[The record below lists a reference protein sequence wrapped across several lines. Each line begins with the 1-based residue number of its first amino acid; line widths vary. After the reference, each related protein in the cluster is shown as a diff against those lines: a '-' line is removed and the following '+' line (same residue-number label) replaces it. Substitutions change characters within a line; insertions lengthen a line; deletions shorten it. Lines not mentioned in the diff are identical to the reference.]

1 VHFKKS
7 IRSTVEV
14 YPDLLQ
20 MEIVFGLFRMNP
32 VMITIIGRDVLGV
45 GPEGLGGLLAAP
57 AFGAVAGSAGLLI
70 LEQARRQ
77 GRFVILSTLAYCAA
91 LVAFTFSSSYAHLVL

>member
-20 MEIVFGLFRMNP
+20 MEIVFGLFSMNP
-32 VMITIIGRDVLGV
+32 VMIIGRDVLGV